1 MWADVRESIR
11 RAEAALGLS
20 YEPASTPKPRKPL
33 EQSQGNGVAEAGG
46 GKQPAKTKGPAPP
59 LEQTFIMFENP
70 FEAAMAVHLLM
81 LAVVYYTH
89 AGEAA
94 EVSPRLSHLHALLD
108 SEVLDKFPDGHVEVS
123 HLSVRM

>member
-1 MWADVRESIR
+1 MRESIW

-33 EQSQGNGVAEAGG
+33 EQSQGNGVAEAGS
-46 GKQPAKTKGPAPP
+46 GKQPAKMKGPAVA
-59 LEQTFIMFENP
+59 EQTFIMFENP
-70 FEAAMAVHLLM
+70 FEAAMAVHLLI

-108 SEVLDKFPDGHVEVS
+108 SDVLDKFPDGHVEAS
-123 HLSVRM
+123 FYSVRM